1 MLDVHSL
8 FYNFYYYSFALEK
21 YCFRPCPMIYQPLC
35 GSDGKTYSN
44 KCEFEVADCLSDE
57 GIKKIHDGECS
68 KVDRG
73 MNFLFGQQ
81 INTINFLKV

>member
-1 MLDVHSL
+1 
-8 FYNFYYYSFALEK
+8 
-21 YCFRPCPMIYQPLC
+21 MIYQPLC

-73 MNFLFGQQ
+73 MNFF
-81 INTINFLKV
+81 I